1 MAKKRIVIFYSWQ
14 SDLSN
19 STNRGLIEKAL
30 EKAIDSLKSDADA
43 VLEPCMTRDTLE
55 VPGTP
60 DIPATIFEK
69 IDQCHIFVGDVSII
83 NSAAVEGRKTPNPN
97 VLLELGYAAKK
108 LGWDNVICVY
118 NTAFGPISDLP
129 FDLQRRRMCRYSAT
143 KEQEQK
149 APQRDQLAAMLREAL
164 GTILKQWE
172 RAAQTESA
180 ATVMTPEKAA
190 TAVHEWLVEE
200 RFRIRLDRLIAD
212 EGNKLVERAGDAEFP
227 VQVASQIT
235 QDFMKQRVQRY
246 EEICAVPLAIMAAGC
261 YYGSQSHE
269 KLWINLLQKALNT
282 STKMVSG
289 NTALINMRRYPAA
302 LLLYTGGIA
311 SVAKENYSMF
321 LALLN
326 KPKAHEYDR
335 KLHTISERLHPA
347 YVISSDHFNWMLG
360 DNTRYYTPLNDH
372 MFAVL
377 REPLKPYLHDD
388 ESYQVAFDTFEYM
401 RALSDAD
408 GPETYP
414 VIGRFGWQ
422 WRSLLRNVAE
432 EIDAEVRAQGQQ
444 WAPFQAGWFGGKMER
459 YLAAQKKVRE
469 AASGLPWH

>member
-1 MAKKRIVIFYSWQ
+1 MAKKRIVVFYSWQ
-14 SDLSN
+14 SDLPN

-30 EKAIDSLKSDADA
+30 EKAITALNSDAEA
-43 VLEPCMTRDTLE
+43 VLEPCMDRDTLE

-60 DIPATIFEK
+60 DIPGTIFEK

-83 NSAAVEGRKTPNPN
+83 NPAADERKTPNPN
-97 VLLELGYAAKK
+97 VLLELGYAAKA
-108 LGWDNVICVY
+108 LSWANIICVFNEAY
-118 NTAFGPISDLP
+118 GRLPGDLP
-129 FDLQRRRMCRYSAT
+129 FDLQRRRMCRYSVAEGDAEKAT
-143 KEQEQK
+143 E
-149 APQRDQLAAMLREAL
+149 RNQLATRL
-164 GTILKQWE
+164 
-172 RAAQTESA
+172 ESA
-180 ATVMTPEKAA
+180 LTPMLERLEQQAAEESAPNVMTPESAA
-190 TAVHEWLVEE
+190 EAVHEWLVEE

-235 QDFMKQRVQRY
+235 QDYMKQRVQRY

-269 KLWINLLQKALNT
+269 ALNI

-311 SVAKENYSMF
+311 AVAKENYSMF
-321 LALLN
+321 LALLT
-326 KPKAHEYDR
+326 KPKAYEYDR
-335 KLHTISERLHPA
+335 KPHTISERLHPA
-347 YVISSDHFNWMLG
+347 YVISSDHFNWMLDG
-360 DNTRYYTPLNDH
+360 NTRYYTPLNDH

-408 GPETYP
+408 GPEAYP

-422 WRSLLRNVAE
+422 WRSPLRNVAE
-432 EIDAEVRAQGQQ
+432 EIDAEVKAQGQH

-459 YLAAQKKVRE
+459 YVAAQKKVRE